1 LCITADMPRP
11 ICASINCVALSENL
25 ASVKQILSQAQLQG
39 HPSQKIWAVV
49 KANAYGHTIEA
60 ALVGFADADGLALL
74 DFEEAARARK
84 MGWVKPILMLEGAF
98 DRSDLTV
105 AQSLGLT
112 LVIHEPR
119 QLAWL
124 AEGPLVEPLNVYLKM
139 NTGMNRLGFEP
150 DNYRDAIESL
160 QGLVRAG
167 KVHEI
172 THMTHFAC
180 AERTDGLEAPMAL
193 FLEAVSGLPGHWSVS
208 NSAATLAHSTAFAL
222 RWAPAGTTVWN
233 RPGICL
239 YGGSP
244 LEEQSAA
251 DLGLRNAMTLRAQL
265 IGIQQVR
272 AGEGVGYGHT
282 FVAPKDMR
290 IGVVACGYADGYPR
304 HAPTGTPV
312 GIDGTR
318 ATLVGRVSMDMIT
331 VDLSDH
337 PQAQVGDVVVL
348 WGDGGPTADD
358 VAQCAGTISYE
369 LLTAVTAR
377 VPRRF
382 INAR

>member
-1 LCITADMPRP
+1 MPRP

-150 DNYRDAIESL
+150 DNYRDAFESL

>member
-1 LCITADMPRP
+1 MPRP

-39 HPSQKIWAVV
+39 YPSQKIWAVV

-150 DNYRDAIESL
+150 DNYRDAFESL

-312 GIDGTR
+312 GIDGRR

>member
-1 LCITADMPRP
+1 MPRP

-25 ASVKQILSQAQLQG
+25 ASVKQILSQAQPQG
-39 HPSQKIWAVV
+39 HPSQKIWAVA

-84 MGWVKPILMLEGAF
+84 LGWVKPILMLEGAF
-98 DRSDLTV
+98 DRSDLTE

-124 AEGPLVEPLNVYLKM
+124 TEGPLGAPLNVYLKM

-150 DNYRDAIESL
+150 DNYRDAFESL

-172 THMTHFAC
+172 THMTHFPC

-193 FLEAVSGLPGHWSVS
+193 FLEAVSGLPGHWCVS

-222 RWAPAGTTVWN
+222 RWAPAGTTVWI

-265 IGIQQVR
+265 IGIQKVR

>member
-1 LCITADMPRP
+1 MPRP

-25 ASVKQILSQAQLQG
+25 ASVKQILSRAQPQG
-39 HPSQKIWAVV
+39 QQPPKTWAVV
-49 KANAYGHTIEA
+49 KADAYGHTIEA
-60 ALVGFADADGLALL
+60 AVVGFADADGLALL
-74 DFEEAARARK
+74 DFEEAARARQL
-84 MGWVKPILMLEGAF
+84 GWIKPILMLEGAF

-105 AQSLGLT
+105 AQALGLT

-124 AEGPLVEPLNVYLKM
+124 AEVPLSEPLSVYLKM
-139 NTGMNRLGFEP
+139 NTGMHRLGFEP
-150 DNYRDAIESL
+150 GDYRDAFESL
-160 QGLVRAG
+160 QGLVRAA
-167 KVHEI
+167 KIHEI

-193 FLEAVSGLPGHWSVS
+193 FLESVSGLPGNWCVS

-222 RWAPAGTTVWN
+222 RWAPLGATVWI

-251 DLGLRNAMTLRAQL
+251 DLGLRSAMTLRSEL
-265 IGIQQVR
+265 ISIQRVR
-272 AGEGVGYGHT
+272 AGQGVGYGHT

-348 WGDGGPTADD
+348 WGDDGPTADD

-377 VPRRF
+377 VPRRL

>member
-1 LCITADMPRP
+1 MPRP

-25 ASVKQILSQAQLQG
+25 ASVKQILSQAQPQG

-98 DRSDLTV
+98 DRSDLTE

-124 AEGPLVEPLNVYLKM
+124 TEGPLGAPLNVYLKM

-150 DNYRDAIESL
+150 DNYRDAFEAL
-160 QGLVRAG
+160 QGLVRVG

-222 RWAPAGTTVWN
+222 RWAPAGTTVWI

-265 IGIQQVR
+265 IGIQKVR

>member
-1 LCITADMPRP
+1 MPRP
-11 ICASINCVALSENL
+11 IFASINCVALSDNL
-25 ASVKQILSQAQLQG
+25 ASVKKILSRAQPEG
-39 HPSQKIWAVV
+39 HPPQKTWAVV

-60 ALVGFADADGLALL
+60 AVLGFAAADGLALL
-74 DFEEAARARK
+74 DFEEAARARQL
-84 MGWVKPILMLEGAF
+84 GWAKPILMLEGAF
-98 DRSDLTV
+98 DGSDIPV
-105 AQSLGLT
+105 AQALGLT
-112 LVIHEPR
+112 LVIHEAS
-119 QLAWL
+119 QLALL
-124 AEGPLVEPLNVYLKM
+124 AEGPLAEPLNVYLKM

-150 DNYRDAIESL
+150 GRYRDAFESL
-160 QGLVRAG
+160 QVLVGAG

-180 AERTDGLEAPMAL
+180 AERADGLQAPMTR
-193 FLEAVSGLPGHWSVS
+193 FRDAVAGLPGDWCVS
-208 NSAATLAHSTAFAL
+208 NSAATLTHSTAIAS
-222 RWAPAGTTVWN
+222 RWAPEGKTVWW

-244 LEEQSAA
+244 LTEQSAA
-251 DLGLRNAMTLRAQL
+251 DLGLRNAMTLRAEL
-265 IGIQQVR
+265 LSIQQVR
-272 AGEGVGYGHT
+272 AGEGVGYGHA
-282 FVAPKDMR
+282 FVAAKDMR

-377 VPRRF
+377 VPRRL
-382 INAR
+382 IHSR

>member
-1 LCITADMPRP
+1 MPRP
-11 ICASINCVALSENL
+11 IFASINCVALSENL
-25 ASVKQILSQAQLQG
+25 ALIKELLSRAQPEGQ
-39 HPSQKIWAVV
+39 PPPKTWAVV

-60 ALVGFADADGLALL
+60 AVLGFAAADGLALL
-74 DFEEAARARK
+74 DFEEAARARQL
-84 MGWVKPILMLEGAF
+84 GWAKPILMLEGAF
-98 DRSDLTV
+98 EASDIPV
-105 AQSLGLT
+105 AQALGLT
-112 LVIHEPR
+112 LVIHEDS
-119 QLAWL
+119 QLAL
-124 AEGPLVEPLNVYLKM
+124 LTDGPLGEPLNVYLKM

-150 DNYRDAIESL
+150 DNYRDAFESL

-180 AERTDGLEAPMAL
+180 AERADGIEVPMAR
-193 FLEAVSGLPGHWSVS
+193 FRDTVAGLPGDWCVS
-208 NSAATLAHSTAFAL
+208 NSAATLTKSTAIAL
-222 RWAPAGTTVWN
+222 RWAPEGKSVWW

-244 LEEQSAA
+244 LIEQSAA
-251 DLGLRNAMTLRAQL
+251 DLGLQSAMTLRAQL

-272 AGEGVGYGHT
+272 AGEGVGYGHA
-282 FVAPKDMR
+282 FVASKDMR

-348 WGDGGPTADD
+348 WGDGGPTTDD

-377 VPRRF
+377 VPRRL
-382 INAR
+382 IHSR

>member
-1 LCITADMPRP
+1 MPRP

-39 HPSQKIWAVV
+39 YPSQKIWAVV

-150 DNYRDAIESL
+150 DNYRDAFESL

-208 NSAATLAHSTAFAL
+208 NSAATLAHSRAFAL

-369 LLTAVTAR
+369 LFTAVTAR